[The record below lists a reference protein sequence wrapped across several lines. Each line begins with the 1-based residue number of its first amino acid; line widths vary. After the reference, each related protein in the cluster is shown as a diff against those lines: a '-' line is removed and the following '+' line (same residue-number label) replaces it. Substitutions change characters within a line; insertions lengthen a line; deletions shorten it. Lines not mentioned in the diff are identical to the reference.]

1 MKTMTIEKPAE
12 KATRTAVEKQGVPER
27 FRRSMQR
34 ALKVPA
40 ELQMAE
46 IERTFSVRWEW

>member
-12 KATRTAVEKQGVPER
+12 KAARIDTGKPRVPEQ
-27 FRRSMQR
+27 FRRSVQR
-34 ALKVPA
+34 ALTVPA
-40 ELQMAE
+40 DLQVAE